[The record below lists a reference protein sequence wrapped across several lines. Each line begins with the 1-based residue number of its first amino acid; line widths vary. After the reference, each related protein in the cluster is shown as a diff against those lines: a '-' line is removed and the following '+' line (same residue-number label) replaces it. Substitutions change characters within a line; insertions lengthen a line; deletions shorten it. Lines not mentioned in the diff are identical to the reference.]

1 MRTTLNLDP
10 EALAKARLLSK
21 QRGVPMGKVVSEII
35 LKSTEQKGKATIR
48 NGVPVFVKQQGPAPD
63 LDLVNKLREE

>member
-21 QRGVPMGKVVSEII
+21 QRGIPLGEII
-35 LKSTEQKGKATIR
+35 SELILQALRPRKNPPLR
-48 NGVPVFVKQQGPAPD
+48 NGVPVFPSREGPHPN
-63 LDLVNKLREE
+63 LDLVNRLRD